1 MMMKKWNEIIET
13 WLVTFFEILHELR
26 HPGYIFRSLLHFS
39 AIHCPER
46 HLKIFLYR
54 LRGTK
59 IGKNVFIAPMVYLEE
74 AYPDLIT
81 IKDNVNLGPQVIIV
95 THDSSYSCASP
106 GMPVRKEKVIIGRN
120 VYIGAGVII
129 LPGVTIGEN
138 SIIGAG
144 AVVTG
149 DIPPDTVAVGVPAK
163 VVFTLDE
170 WLKRKGISK

>member
-1 MMMKKWNEIIET
+1 MKKKNEIIET
-13 WLVTFFEILHELR
+13 WLVTFLEILHEIR
-26 HPGYIFRSLLHFS
+26 HPGYFFRSLLHFS
-39 AIHCPER
+39 AIYCPER
-46 HLKIFLYR
+46 HLKLALYR

-59 IGKNVFIAPMVYLEE
+59 IGKNVFIATMVFLEE
-74 AYPDLIT
+74 AYPELIT
-81 IKDNVNLGPQVIIV
+81 IKDNVDLGPGVIIV
-95 THDSSYSCASP
+95 THDTSCKCISP

-120 VYIGAGVII
+120 VYIGAGAII

-163 VVFTLDE
+163 VVCTRDE
-170 WLKRKGISK
+170 WLENKGKSK